1 MNRLEKLFEKKNKQL
16 LNIYFTAGYPNL
28 EDTLPIILELDKA
41 GADLIEIGIP
51 FSDPMADGP
60 TIQQS
65 NQQALDNGMSVN
77 ILFDQ
82 LKDVRKFTQI
92 SLVCMSYLN
101 PILKFGIE
109 NFCKKAKAVGIDG
122 IILPD
127 MPLPEYENN
136 YQAVFSKYG
145 INVSLL
151 VSPDTEEK
159 RIAKIDKLTTGFIY
173 LVTGKTVTGSNISH
187 NNTQINTLK
196 RIEKLSLKS
205 PVLAG
210 FGISDAAGYQLV
222 CKYVN
227 GAIIGSEF
235 IRLLSKKSK
244 NRKQQIEN
252 FIKNIKA

>member
-1 MNRLEKLFEKKNKQL
+1 MNRLKKLFQEKNKQL
-16 LNIYFTAGYPNL
+16 LNIYFTAGYPNV

-65 NQQALDNGMSVN
+65 NQHALENGMSLN
-77 ILFDQ
+77 KLFEQ
-82 LKDVRKFTQI
+82 LKDVRNFTQI
-92 SLVCMSYLN
+92 PLVCMSYLN

-109 NFCKKAKAVGIDG
+109 NFCKQAKAVGIDG

-136 YQAVFSKYG
+136 YQKIFKKFDIQVC
-145 INVSLL
+145 LL
-151 VSPDTEEK
+151 VSPDTDEK
-159 RIAKIDKLTTGFIY
+159 RIRKIDKLTTGFIY
-173 LVTGKTVTGSNISH
+173 LVTGKAVTGSNISK
-187 NNTQINTLK
+187 NDTQINTLK
-196 RIEKLSLKS
+196 RIKKLSLKS
-205 PVLAG
+205 TVLAG
-210 FGISDAAGYQLV
+210 FGISDAEGYQLV
-222 CKYVN
+222 SKYVN

-235 IRLLSKKSK
+235 IRLLSKPSE
-244 NRKQQIEN
+244 NREQEIEK

>member
-1 MNRLEKLFEKKNKQL
+1 MNRLESLFQKNNKDI
-16 LNIYFTAGYPNL
+16 LNIYFTAGYPSL
-28 EDTLPIILELDKA
+28 EDTVPTILALAKA

-65 NQQALDNGMSVN
+65 NQQALENGMSLQK
-77 ILFDQ
+77 LFSQ
-82 LKDVRKFTQI
+82 LKEVRKFTQI
-92 SLVCMSYLN
+92 PIVCMSYLN
-101 PILKFGIE
+101 PVLKFGIE

-136 YQAVFSKYG
+136 YRVIFEKYD
-145 INVSLL
+145 IQVCLL
-151 VSPDTEEK
+151 VSPDTDEK
-159 RIAKIDKLTTGFIY
+159 RIKKIDSLTTGFIY
-173 LVTGKTVTGSNISH
+173 LVTGKAVTGSNISK
-187 NNTQINTLK
+187 NDTQINTLK
-196 RIEKLSLKS
+196 RIQKLSLKS

-210 FGISDAAGYQLV
+210 FGISDAEGYRLV
-222 CKYVN
+222 SKYVN

-235 IRLLSKKSK
+235 IRLLSKETK
-244 NRKQQIEN
+244 NRPQQIEK

>member
-16 LNIYFTAGYPNL
+16 LNIYFTAGYPDL

-173 LVTGKTVTGSNISH
+173 LVTGKAVTGSNISH
-187 NNTQINTLK
+187 NITQINTLK
-196 RIEKLSLKS
+196 RIEQLKLKS

>member
-1 MNRLEKLFEKKNKQL
+1 MNRLESHFQKNNKDI
-16 LNIYFTAGYPNL
+16 LNIYFTAGYPSL
-28 EDTLPIILELDKA
+28 EDTLPTILALAKA

-65 NQQALDNGMSVN
+65 NQQALENGMSLQK
-77 ILFDQ
+77 LFSQ
-82 LKDVRKFTQI
+82 LKEVRKFTQI
-92 SLVCMSYLN
+92 PIVCMSYLN
-101 PILKFGIE
+101 PVLKFGIE

-136 YQAVFSKYG
+136 YRVIFEKYD
-145 INVSLL
+145 IQVCLL
-151 VSPDTEEK
+151 VSPDTDEK
-159 RIAKIDKLTTGFIY
+159 RIKKIDSLTTGFIY
-173 LVTGKTVTGSNISH
+173 LVTGKTVTGSNISK
-187 NNTQINTLK
+187 NDTQINTLK
-196 RIEKLSLKS
+196 RIQKLSLKS

-210 FGISDAAGYQLV
+210 FGISDAEGYRLV
-222 CKYVN
+222 SKYVN

-235 IRLLSKKSK
+235 IRLLSKETK
-244 NRKQQIEN
+244 NRPQQIEK